1 MRLVPGST
9 STSLPS
15 IVSLGIARDQGL
27 ELLTELLDVADVGAD
42 RAVVEGADGGAGAA
56 LGHVQDRVEVLLA
69 ALPLHDP
76 VAHLVD
82 PAGGLAA
89 GRALAARLVRV
100 EARHHHE
107 SLRDRDRLVHHDHTP
122 GADHAAR
129 RLGP

>member
-1 MRLVPGST
+1 MRLVPGAT
-9 STSLPS
+9 STSFPS

-27 ELLTELLDVADVGAD
+27 ELLTEFLDVADVGAD

-56 LGHVQDRVEVLLA
+56 LGHVQDRIEVLLA
-69 ALPLHDP
+69 ALPVHDP
-76 VAHLVD
+76 VRHLVD

-107 SLRDRDRLVHHDHTP
+107 TLRDRDRPSHP
-122 GADHAAR
+122 PPA
-129 RLGP
+129 P